1 VATQVIQTVTV
12 IDNVLPTVITKNITI
27 QLNAAASIVVAD
39 INNASTDNC
48 GITTLS

>member
-1 VATQVIQTVTV
+1 V

-27 QLNAAASIVVAD
+27 QLNAAGAASIVVAD

-48 GITTLS
+48 GITTLSLR